1 MTSRQPAPATG
12 PGAVTTAGFAA
23 DADRRTVADLRA
35 AGGLKWSLFPE
46 QIGAFVAEADF
57 GTAPAV
63 RDALRAAVDGE
74 RFGYL
79 PPAVSDAMSAAYA
92 AWSAERYGVGVDPAH
107 VRPVA
112 DVMAA
117 FRATVRHYTAP
128 GSAIVLPTPA
138 YMPFLTVP
146 ATLGRRVVQ
155 VPLVRDGDRLVHD
168 LDAIGRALA
177 DGGGLLVVCNPHNP
191 TGRVLDAGELLGLA
205 HVADAHGAR
214 VFADEIHAPL
224 VYRGRRHVP
233 YASVGP
239 VAATHAVTATSAS
252 KAWNLPGLKCAQL
265 VLGGDADA
273 ARWREVGEEHEHGAS
288 TLGVLASTAAYTA
301 GGPWLDALLDYLD
314 GNRVLLADLL
324 AEHLPGVRYRP
335 PEGTY
340 LAWLDCRALGL
351 GDRPARHLAR
361 GGVALTDGPACGD
374 AGRGFVRY
382 TLATPR
388 PVLRDTVH
396 RLAAAVRTG

>member
-1 MTSRQPAPATG
+1 MTDRAAG
-12 PGAVTTAGFAA
+12 PTAGLAAGFAD
-23 DADRRTVADLRA
+23 DADRRTVAGLRA
-35 AGGLKWSLFPE
+35 AGGLKWSLFPD

-57 GTAPAV
+57 GTAPVV
-63 RDALRAAVDGE
+63 RNALRAAVDAE

-79 PPAVSDAMSAAYA
+79 PPAVAEEMSAAYA
-92 AWSAERYGVGVDPAH
+92 SWSAERYGFAVDPAH

-117 FRATVRHYTAP
+117 FRATVRHFTAP

-146 ATLGRRVVQ
+146 ETLGRRVVQ
-155 VPLVRDGDRLVHD
+155 VPLVHDGDRLVHD

-191 TGRVLDAGELLGLA
+191 TGRVLDTGELLGLA

-224 VYRGRRHVP
+224 VYPGRRHVP

-239 VAATHAVTATSAS
+239 VAAAHAVTATSAS
-252 KAWNLPGLKCAQL
+252 KAWNVPGLKCAQL

-273 ARWREVGEEHEHGAS
+273 ARWHDVGEEHEHGAS

-301 GGPWLDALLDYLD
+301 GGPWLDAVVDYLD
-314 GNRVLLADLL
+314 GNRALLGDLL
-324 AEHLPGVRYRP
+324 AVQLPEVGYTP

-351 GDRPARHLAR
+351 GDRPGPVFAR

-388 PVLRDTVH
+388 PVLRDTVQ
-396 RLAAAVRTG
+396 RLAAAVRSG

>member
-1 MTSRQPAPATG
+1 MAVPGTATHD
-12 PGAVTTAGFAA
+12 GFAA
-23 DADRRTVADLRA
+23 AADRRTVADLRA
-35 AGGLKWSLFPE
+35 GGGIKWTTFPD

-57 GTAPAV
+57 GTAPEV
-63 RDALRAAVDGE
+63 RAALREAVDAE

-79 PPAVSDAMSAAYA
+79 PPPVVDALSEAFAGWA
-92 AWSAERYGVGVDPAH
+92 GRRYGWAVAPER

-128 GSAIVLPTPA
+128 GSTIVLPTPA

-177 DGGGLLVVCNPHNP
+177 DGGGLVVLVNPHNP
-191 TGRVLDAGELLGLA
+191 TGRVLDRDELLGIA

-224 VYRGRRHVP
+224 VYAGRRHVP

-239 VAATHAVTATSAS
+239 VAADHAITAVSAS
-252 KAWNLPGLKCAQL
+252 KAWNVPGLKCAQL
-265 VLGGDADA
+265 VLSSDADA
-273 ARWREVGEEHEHGAS
+273 ERWAGLAEEYEEGAS
-288 TLGVLASTAAYTA
+288 ILGAVASTAAYTH
-301 GGPWLDALLDYLD
+301 GGPWLDAALDYLD
-314 GNRVLLADLL
+314 GNRRLLGDLLADQ
-324 AEHLPGVRYRP
+324 LPAVRYTP

-351 GDRPARHLAR
+351 GDRPAQRFAAA
-361 GGVALTDGPACGD
+361 GVALTDGPACGA
-374 AGRGFVRY
+374 AGAGFARY

-388 PVLRDTVH
+388 PVLRDTVA
-396 RLAAAVRTG
+396 RLAAAVASG